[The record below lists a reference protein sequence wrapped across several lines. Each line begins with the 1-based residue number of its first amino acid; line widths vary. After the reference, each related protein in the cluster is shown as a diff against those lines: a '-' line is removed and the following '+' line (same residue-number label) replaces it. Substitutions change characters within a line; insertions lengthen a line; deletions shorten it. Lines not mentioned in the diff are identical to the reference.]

1 MAGFFVCIYSFITV
15 ETMLKIIDN
24 PAQLKLD
31 LFATVA
37 RFDTAPVVYHPIPKP
52 RQLPNLKLAEKL
64 DKLAAGMQKTI
75 DNKLNPAIGNQ
86 NITARRSRI
95 ATSMRE
101 EGERLATI
109 QRWFVGLADSHRNGT
124 CPEQFAKIFN
134 RKQLEDFG
142 WIHANALDNPKYLEN
157 CFFHKYS
164 IIDRLKAFGI
174 NSKDEAI
181 AAVERLESL
190 CSGNPA
196 PEIDRSIEQAMD
208 LRRKAIYQKV
218 PDFFPTPKG
227 LIDRMLEIAD
237 VQPGQR
243 VLDPSAGAG
252 DICLAVR
259 ASGVS
264 TIDCF
269 EINWDL
275 VQSLALLEF
284 QLLARDFLT
293 ATPRPIYDRVVMNP
307 PFSKDAY
314 IDHVRAAYHWLAPG
328 GELIAVLPNGY
339 RDSRI
344 AKRREFTD
352 WLDELRV
359 DCYNNPADAFT
370 KSDRS
375 CGVQTHLIHIKR

>member
-1 MAGFFVCIYSFITV
+1 
-15 ETMLKIIDN
+15 MLKEINN

-31 LFATVA
+31 LFTTLVL
-37 RFDTAPVVYHPIPKP
+37 FENTAPAIFHPIPKP

-64 DKLAAGMQKTI
+64 EKLAAGMQKTI

-95 ATSMRE
+95 AAGMRE
-101 EGERLATI
+101 EGQKLAVI
-109 QRWFVGLADSHRNGT
+109 QRWLEGLAQAHRNGN
-124 CPEQFAKIFN
+124 CPAQFVNINN
-134 RKQLEDFG
+134 RKQLEDLA
-142 WIHANALDNPKYLEN
+142 WIHKWEKDDPKYLEN
-157 CFFHKYS
+157 CFIHNYS
-164 IIDRLKAFGI
+164 IVERLALVGI
-174 NSKDEAI
+174 KTKDEAI
-181 AAVERLESL
+181 AAVDLLESL
-190 CSGNPA
+190 RSGNPTPA
-196 PEIDRSIEQAMD
+196 IDQSVQTAMD
-208 LRRKAIYQKV
+208 LRRKAIYGKV

-259 ASGVS
+259 DLGVS

-275 VQSLALLEF
+275 VQVLALLEF
-284 QLLARDFLT
+284 QLIARDFLP

-339 RDSRI
+339 CGSRI
-344 AKRREFTD
+344 TKRREFTD
-352 WLDELRV
+352 WLDDLGV
-359 DCYNNPADAFT
+359 DRYENQANPFT
-370 KSDRS
+370 NSDRS
-375 CGVQTHLIHIKR
+375 CGVSTHLIHLKR